1 MAFQRGKGEALTEI
15 TNKNVAVD
23 KKSDIKRVV
32 YVYSDELITVCD
44 QLPKVQRRATMVHSL
59 ISAYDLPSC
68 MRFVSPRPARE
79 DEVTLFH
86 SSDYV
91 DCLKRLS
98 AIEDDEKYD
107 DEAEEFGLS
116 YDCPAYPGV
125 FEHACML
132 AGATMKAASCL
143 MSDVCDVAINW
154 CGGWHHAKRHE
165 ASGFCYFNDIVL
177 GILKLR
183 QKYERVLYIDLD
195 LHHGDGVEDA
205 FCATN
210 KVMTVSFHKYS
221 PGFFPGTG
229 KLNETGMRSGKHYSV
244 NVPLKDG
251 MTDEQFVSV
260 FTRVMDKVKLRY
272 TPGTVVCQ
280 CGADGL
286 AGDPME
292 SFNLTPSACSRCVQH
307 LLAWNIPLLL
317 VGGGGYNFANTARCW
332 TILTSLV
339 TGRQLAS
346 EIPEHDAFT
355 EYGPDFELDL
365 QAGNMINRNTK
376 EYIEV
381 VLQQVEEN
389 LSHIGRG

>member
-1 MAFQRGKGEALTEI
+1 MARRGKDSVLTEI
-15 TNKNVAVD
+15 TNKNCPVD
-23 KKSDIKRVV
+23 KKSDLRRVV
-32 YVYSDELITVCD
+32 YVYSDDLIAVCD
-44 QLPKVQRRATMVHSL
+44 QLPKVQCRARMVHSL
-59 ISAYDLPSC
+59 ISAYDLSRC
-68 MRFVSPRPARE
+68 MRCVSPRPARE

-107 DEAEEFGLS
+107 EEAEEFGLS

-125 FEHACML
+125 FEHACVL
-132 AGATMKAASCL
+132 AGATMTAATCL
-143 MSDVCDVAINW
+143 MSDLCDVAVNW

-183 QKYERVLYIDLD
+183 QKYERVLYVDLD

-229 KLNETGMRSGKHYSV
+229 RLTDTGMGTGRYYSV

-251 MTDEQFVSV
+251 ITDAQFVSV
-260 FTRVMDKVKLRY
+260 FTRVMELARVSY
-272 TPGTVVCQ
+272 APGVLVCQ

-286 AGDPME
+286 TGDPME
-292 SFNLTPSACSRCVQH
+292 AFNLTPSAHSQCLQY
-307 LLAWNIPLLL
+307 LLSWNIPLLL

-332 TILTSLV
+332 TVLTSVV
-339 TGRQLAS
+339 TGQQLRS
-346 EIPEHDAFT
+346 EIPEHEAFT
-355 EYGPDFELDL
+355 EYGPDFELEL
-365 QAGNMINRNTK
+365 QAGNKINRNTN
-376 EYIEV
+376 EYIEGI
-381 VLQQVEEN
+381 LQQVKEN
-389 LSHIGRG
+389 LSHVSCG